1 MKFINILVL
10 FVNVIIDLF
19 IILNIAFSLGSGI
32 YDNIDLIRY
41 LLLGLEVILLIVLP
55 ILTFKNVNFSVILI
69 LLILGIASA
78 IISWNIKI
86 SVGVI
91 IDFMLIG
98 INSYYLD
105 KNG

>member
-1 MKFINILVL
+1 MKFINIFVL
-10 FVNVIIDLF
+10 FVNVIIGLF

-41 LLLGLEVILLIVLP
+41 SLLGLEVILLIVLP

>member
-1 MKFINILVL
+1 MKFINIFVL
-10 FVNVIIDLF
+10 FVNVIIGLF

-69 LLILGIASA
+69 LLIWGIASA

>member
-10 FVNVIIDLF
+10 LVNIIVDLF
-19 IILNIAFSLGSGI
+19 IIFNIAFSLGSGI
-32 YDNIDLIRY
+32 YNNIDLICY

-55 ILTFKNVNFSVILI
+55 ILALRNVNFSVILI
-69 LLILGIASA
+69 LLIFGIASA
-78 IISWNIKI
+78 IIAWNIKI

-91 IDFMLIG
+91 IDFMVIG

-105 KNG
+105 KNI